1 VTNMFDWFFV
11 PPAQRRLL
19 LSTGRRAPTP
29 WVIAIM
35 SFTIVLIAATGLAL
49 ANTAGVLSQ
58 AIEARYA
65 VEVPGGGVNLAA
77 LENAVRSAPGVISAQ
92 AVPESEMRKTLE
104 RWLGPEANSGDLP
117 VPALVNFDAKPGT
130 DLNKIQQRIQAMA
143 PGARITA
150 HRDSVAP
157 LLQSLTLLQVVAF
170 GLVLLLSA
178 AAAAAVVLAA
188 RGSLDTH
195 RFTIEVMHGIGA
207 TDMQVTHLFQRKIA
221 IDAFIGSVAGGLA
234 AAVVLLLLAGGAAFA
249 RDLTGGA
256 TLGLRDILILAL
268 LPLALTALATW
279 VARAAVL
286 AALREAL

>member
-1 VTNMFDWFFV
+1 MLDWFFV
-11 PPAQRRLL
+11 APAQRRLL

-49 ANTAGVLSQ
+49 ANTAAVLSR

-65 VEVPGGGVNLAA
+65 LEVPGGGANLAA
-77 LENAVRSAPGVISAQ
+77 LESTVRSAPGVISSES
-92 AVPESEMRKTLE
+92 VPESEMRKTLE
-104 RWLGPEANSGDLP
+104 RWLGPEADSADLP
-117 VPALVNFDAKPGT
+117 IPALINFDAKPGT
-130 DLNKIQQRIQAMA
+130 DLGALQRRLQAIA
-143 PGARITA
+143 PGARISA

-157 LLQSLTLLQVVAF
+157 LLQSLTLLQAVAF

-195 RFTIEVMHGIGA
+195 RFTIDVMHGIGA
-207 TDMQVTHLFQRKIA
+207 TDIQVTNLFQRKIA
-221 IDAFIGSVAGGLA
+221 IDALIGSVAGGLA
-234 AAVVLLLLAGGAAFA
+234 AAVVLLLLAGGAAFT

-256 TLGLRDILILAL
+256 TLGPLDILILAL
-268 LPLALTALATW
+268 LPLALTGLATW
-279 VARAAVL
+279 VARTAVL